1 MKKILVVQTTF
12 SKRAEAVEMARKA
25 VQKRLAAC
33 AQLSQGVESFYWW
46 KDSIEQSTEYILSLK
61 TTADLYPDLE
71 TFIRGTHSY
80 ETPEIIATAT
90 EYVEHSYLQWLE
102 DETQPEK

>member
-12 SKRAEAVEMARKA
+12 SERAEAVEMARK
-25 VQKRLAAC
+25 VVRKRLAAC

-46 KDSIEQSTEYILSLK
+46 KDSIEQGTEYILSLK
-61 TTADLYPDLE
+61 TTADIYPILE
-71 TFIRGTHSY
+71 DFIRRTHSY

-90 EYVEHSYLQWLE
+90 EYVENAYLQWLE
-102 DETQPEK
+102 DETQTEE